1 MTTQEK
7 LKLVTGWIRQDIPR
21 LMELSDGC
29 WVRKK
34 RLLYPEFEENEY
46 FYNHIRGV
54 YQGDKSYILFS
65 YDEDGEVGQSSVDK
79 DYLDK
84 HFEVVGH
91 EPMLNDVLEW
101 VKLNQFLIDDLY
113 VDEDGYFGLID
124 YGLREF
130 KCLNAH
136 WDLSKR
142 YLKDQSDEVIEF
154 LYNLKNK

>member
-1 MTTQEK
+1 MTTREK
-7 LKLVTGWIRQDIPR
+7 LQIVTDRIRKDIPR
-21 LMELSDGC
+21 LMELSEGC

-34 RLLYPEFEENEY
+34 RLMYPEFEENEY

-65 YDEDGEVGQSSVDK
+65 YDENGEVGQSSVEK

-101 VKLNQFLIDDLY
+101 LGIVFSKNSEDCRVPTAIDN
-113 VDEDGYFGLID
+113 DGMFFRND
-124 YGLREF
+124 YDKELW
-130 KCLNAH
+130 N
-136 WDLSKR
+136 LSKP
-142 YLKDQSDEVIEF
+142 YLKDQNNELIDF
-154 LYNLKNK
+154 LYNLIEK